1 MKQSAID
8 SPERAYWRV
17 MTDIK
22 VRMQRVIALHAE
34 LEQMD
39 PADDSGKFLFVWEQ
53 VALHLRKILEL
64 IVFGSLVAHQDA
76 YAKVYPDLAD
86 HWRIGKILE
95 KLEKVHPD
103 FFPKPTKISK
113 QKEALLDVK
122 IVDKP
127 RLTRDQLVWLYDQCG
142 ELLHAFQPLKHGLA
156 VKIELKYPPPVWI
169 DLIWGLLEE
178 HLIRLADGKT
188 LLLVQMAAPPD
199 GYVVVS
205 VAE

>member
-1 MKQSAID
+1 MNQAVD
-8 SPERAYWRV
+8 SPEAGYWRV
-17 MTDIK
+17 MTEIK
-22 VRMQRVIALHAE
+22 LRLKQVSILHAQ

-39 PADDSGKFLFVWEQ
+39 PRDDSGNFLFVWEQ
-53 VALHLRKILEL
+53 VALHLRKVLEL

-95 KLEKVHPD
+95 KLEKVHPN
-103 FFPKPTKISK
+103 FFPEPRKITRQEK
-113 QKEALLDVK
+113 AKLDVK
-122 IVDKP
+122 VVDKP
-127 RLTRDQLVWLYDQCG
+127 RLTREQLVWLYDQCG
-142 ELLHAFQPLKHGLA
+142 ELIHAFQPLKHGLA
-156 VKIELKYPPPVWI
+156 VKVELKYPPPVWL

-188 LLLVQMAAPPD
+188 LLLVQMTAPPD
-199 GYVVVS
+199 GHVVVS